1 MAEDIRKE
9 TGEPREEVEAM
20 EGAEKVVNEEA
31 GATENPE
38 EAGEP
43 DSQKSVDEAAS
54 EREGPKVEEVT
65 EESNED
71 NVESE
76 EEEEKPEEAAAV
88 QSAAPAPTLP
98 EERIQ
103 AAKEKVA
110 EANREIQSY
119 IDKAR
124 KEFHQF
130 EEYEKAE
137 LQPVLEE
144 SREILLKVGIEEE
157 LPVVEG
163 KASLPELE
171 LENPEEERLEIP
183 AVSSGKGGAFFW
195 ALLGG
200 IATLA
205 GWYAFAAERAGL
217 PLIPKHLPQ
226 MPQLEKLSA
235 AIADLFGQGTH
246 APVGAAI
253 VIGSTLVVM
262 WIIYITLIAVR
273 RSHNQR
279 LAEEVEAQASEYC
292 KSLDECK
299 AKMESVEELVQ
310 TLDGTARKYE
320 VVLKEMNAGINRA
333 LYIEEVS
340 DFDELHEKTKERI
353 EHLKTLL
360 EEIEKVLETPI
371 ARSGELTP
379 ESVEVLREAK
389 RMINDEILRLYS

>member
-1 MAEDIRKE
+1 MAEEIRKE
-9 TGEPREEVEAM
+9 TQEPREEVEAM
-20 EGAEKVVNEEA
+20 KEAQEGT
-31 GATENPE
+31 TENAAETEEFAPE
-38 EAGEP
+38 ESPE
-43 DSQKSVDEAAS
+43 ENAAEETPS
-54 EREGPKVEEVT
+54 EET
-65 EESNED
+65 A
-71 NVESE
+71 SE
-76 EEEEKPEEAAAV
+76 EEEENTKEEEPAAA
-88 QSAAPAPTLP
+88 QSSVPAPTLP

-119 IDKAR
+119 VDKAR
-124 KEFHQF
+124 KEFQQF
-130 EEYEKAE
+130 EKYEKSE
-137 LQPVLEE
+137 LLPVLEE
-144 SREILLKVGIEEE
+144 SCEILTKVGIEEE

-163 KASLPELE
+163 KAQLPKLE

-200 IATLA
+200 VATLA

-217 PLIPKHLPQ
+217 PLIPKQLPQ

-235 AIADLFGQGTH
+235 TIADLFGQGAH

-253 VIGSTLVVM
+253 IIGSTLVVM
-262 WIIYITLIAVR
+262 WIIYMVIVAVR

-279 LAEEVEAQASEYC
+279 LAEEVEKQAEEYC
-292 KSLDECK
+292 ERLDECK
-299 AKMESVEELVQ
+299 AKMNAVEEQVKN
-310 TLDGTARKYE
+310 LDNTVHKYE
-320 VVLKEMNAGINRA
+320 VLLKEMNAGINRA

-340 DFDELHEKTKERI
+340 SFDELHDKTKEQI
-353 EHLKTLL
+353 ERLKTLL
-360 EEIEKVLETPI
+360 EEIEKLLETPI

-379 ESVEVLREAK
+379 ESVETLREAK